1 MQGVKVY
8 FGAGGYTT
16 KPKEL
21 IDRWPYDAKKLD
33 MVESA

>member
-21 IDRWPYDAKKLD
+21 IDKWPYDPSNLEV
-33 MVESA
+33 VESA

>member
-1 MQGVKVY
+1 MSGVKVY
-8 FGAGGYTT
+8 FGIGAYTT

-21 IDRWPYDAKKLD
+21 IDKWPYDPNKLE